1 MDWMEILQP
10 AVQMIVTAIV
20 GLLASIAITAIETKK
35 KEILQRMKDERARKY
50 VEMVTDTIKKCVL
63 ATNQTYVESLK
74 DQNIFDE
81 AAQKEAFRRTYEAV
95 LDILTGDAINF
106 ISEVYGDVEGYITN
120 SIEAQVNLWKED
132 KQ

>member
-20 GLLASIAITAIETKK
+20 GLLASIAISAIEAKK

-50 VEMVTDTIKKCVL
+50 VEMVTETINKCVI

-106 ISEVYGDVEGYITN
+106 ISEAYGDVEGYITN
-120 SIEAQVNLWKED
+120 SIEAQVNLWKEN
-132 KQ
+132 K